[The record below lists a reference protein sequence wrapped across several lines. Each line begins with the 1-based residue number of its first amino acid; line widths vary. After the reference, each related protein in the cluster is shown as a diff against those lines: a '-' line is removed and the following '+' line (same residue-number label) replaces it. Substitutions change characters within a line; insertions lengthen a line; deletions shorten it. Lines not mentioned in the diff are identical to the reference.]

1 MKEFQPSPESIKH
14 AVAMKYQNFLSRRKF
29 NLVCKTQSSFFNG
42 KNEVWIPRNVQC
54 LGINIRLPQAVS
66 DKVVD
71 KFVKDLNIGHCNRIP
86 RTPVPHLAK
95 KLTWFNELENH
106 FIFQFSDDSAPETS
120 QLTMSLGSMTLW
132 NLGDHVRSRDYQY
145 LLHCVSLSDQ
155 VLEDLWDQHTTEMA
169 LLQGNIITVC
179 GKECTAEFQL
189 SADMSWQSWANNEV
203 NQAATHPSPQQLVLC
218 AW

>member
-1 MKEFQPSPESIKH
+1 M
-14 AVAMKYQNFLSRRKF
+14 
-29 NLVCKTQSSFFNG
+29 
-42 KNEVWIPRNVQC
+42 QC

-71 KFVKDLNIGHCNRIP
+71 KFVKDLNIGHCNQIP
-86 RTPVPHLAK
+86 RTPDVTRTVTGFALMIMDLHFRAPHLAK
-95 KLTWFNELENH
+95 KVTCFNALENH

-145 LLHCVSLSDQ
+145 LLHRVSLSEKDQ

-169 LLQGNIITVC
+169 LLEGNIITVC
-179 GKECTAEFQL
+179 RKQCTAEFQP

-203 NQAATHPSPQQLVLC
+203 SQAATHPSPQQLMLC
-218 AW
+218 A